1 MDTSYNSSHDART
14 RKIAFRERA
23 FVAGN
28 FIGVN
33 GYRVNQTALAQLI
46 SGNGYHINETP
57 HFMICTQTHSPT
69 ILVHR
74 FASEEIDADLGRY
87 FMQELK
93 PLGLLAQPQNYG
105 DIFAV
110 VVGSLSPADPQRAW
124 HLFGTNTLQ
133 RYHCLLTMES
143 TPSQSDSPIAV
154 FSTTSVL
161 PGQIPGRSSPQ
172 DDSPIDVF
180 STLYRRVCELIVGTS
195 LLDAGCSFG
204 FLPLVAAERLPSLT
218 NVVGVDIRT
227 DPFPVARAI
236 AAERHLANVQ
246 FTPADLLASD
256 FTSIGCFATVTA
268 LHVLEHFSEEA
279 MYHVLA
285 NLLKV
290 TGQRLIIAVPYE
302 PAEPE
307 AAYGHEQL
315 FTRSKLEELG
325 HWCLDQLGAGQFTC
339 EDCAGGLLLIDK
351 AI

>member
-1 MDTSYNSSHDART
+1 MDTAYNSSHRVRT
-14 RKIAFRERA
+14 RKVPFRERA

-33 GYRVNQTALAQLI
+33 GYRVNQAVLSQLI
-46 SGNGYHINETP
+46 SGNGYHIHETP

-74 FASEEIDADLGRY
+74 FAPSAIDADLGHY

-93 PLGLLAQPQNYG
+93 PLGLLAQSQDYG
-105 DIFAV
+105 DIFAAV
-110 VVGSLSPADPQRAW
+110 IGSFSPADPQRAW

-133 RYHCLLTMES
+133 RYHHLLAMES
-143 TPSQSDSPIAV
+143 EPSQSESPIA
-154 FSTTSVL
+154 
-161 PGQIPGRSSPQ
+161 
-172 DDSPIDVF
+172 VF
-180 STLYRRVCELIVGTS
+180 STLYRRVCELITSAS

-204 FLPLVAAERLPSLT
+204 FLPLVVAERIPSLT
-218 NVVGVDIRT
+218 NVVGVDIRP

-246 FTPADLLASD
+246 FTPADLLAGD
-256 FTSIGCFATVTA
+256 FTSIGRFATVTA
-268 LHVLEHFSEEA
+268 LHVLEHFGEEA
-279 MYHVLA
+279 MYRVLA

-302 PAEPE
+302 PGEPE

-325 HWCLDQLGAGQFTC
+325 HWCLAQLGAGRATC

-351 AI
+351 AN

>member
-1 MDTSYNSSHDART
+1 MDTASNSSHHT
-14 RKIAFRERA
+14 YPKKVPFWERA

-33 GYRVNQTALAQLI
+33 SYRVNQAALAQLI
-46 SGNGYHINETP
+46 SGNGYHIHETP

-74 FASEEIDADLGRY
+74 FAPAEIDADLGHC

-93 PLGLLAQPQNYG
+93 PLGLLAQPQDFG

-110 VVGSLSPADPQRAW
+110 VIGSLSPADPQRAW

-133 RYHCLLTMES
+133 RYHHLLAMES
-143 TPSQSDSPIAV
+143 EPSQSDSPIAV
-154 FSTTSVL
+154 FSATSVL
-161 PGQIPGRSSPQ
+161 PGQTPGGSSPQ
-172 DDSPIDVF
+172 GDSPIYVF
-180 STLYRRVCELIVGTS
+180 STLYRRVCELVVGTS

-204 FLPLVAAERLPSLT
+204 FLPLVVAERLPSLT
-218 NVVGVDIRT
+218 NVVGVDIRP
-227 DPFPVARAI
+227 DPFPVTRAI
-236 AAERHLANVQ
+236 AAERRLANIQ
-246 FTPADLLASD
+246 FTPADLLAGD
-256 FTSIGCFATVTA
+256 FTSIGRFATVTA

-279 MYHVLA
+279 MYRVLA

-302 PAEPE
+302 PGEPE
-307 AAYGHEQL
+307 AVYGHEQL

-325 HWCLDQLGAGQFTC
+325 HWCLDQLEDGRATC

-351 AI
+351 AH

>member
-1 MDTSYNSSHDART
+1 MDTASNPSHRI
-14 RKIAFRERA
+14 RPQKVPFRERA

-33 GYRVNQTALAQLI
+33 GYHVNQAALAQLI
-46 SGNGYHINETP
+46 SGNGYHIHETP

-74 FASEEIDADLGRY
+74 FAPEEIDADLGRY

-172 DDSPIDVF
+172 DDSPIDVH
-180 STLYRRVCELIVGTS
+180 SC
-195 LLDAGCSFG
+195 
-204 FLPLVAAERLPSLT
+204 
-218 NVVGVDIRT
+218 RT
-227 DPFPVARAI
+227 
-236 AAERHLANVQ
+236 
-246 FTPADLLASD
+246 TP
-256 FTSIGCFATVTA
+256 G
-268 LHVLEHFSEEA
+268 
-279 MYHVLA
+279 
-285 NLLKV
+285 
-290 TGQRLIIAVPYE
+290 
-302 PAEPE
+302 
-307 AAYGHEQL
+307 
-315 FTRSKLEELG
+315 
-325 HWCLDQLGAGQFTC
+325 
-339 EDCAGGLLLIDK
+339 
-351 AI
+351 

>member
-1 MDTSYNSSHDART
+1 MDTASNPSHHT
-14 RKIAFRERA
+14 YPKKVPFRERA

-46 SGNGYHINETP
+46 TSSGYHIHETP

-74 FASEEIDADLGRY
+74 FAPAEIDADLGRY

-93 PLGLLAQPQNYG
+93 PLGLLAQPQDYG
-105 DIFAV
+105 DIFAA

-124 HLFGTNTLQ
+124 HLFGTNTLR
-133 RYHCLLTMES
+133 RYHHLLAMES
-143 TPSQSDSPIAV
+143 EPSQSDSPIA
-154 FSTTSVL
+154 
-161 PGQIPGRSSPQ
+161 I
-172 DDSPIDVF
+172 F
-180 STLYRRVCELIVGTS
+180 STLYRRVCELVTGTG

-204 FLPLVAAERLPSLT
+204 FLPLVAAERVPSLT
-218 NVVGVDIRT
+218 RVVGVDIRP
-227 DPFPVARAI
+227 DPFPVTRAI

-246 FTPADLLASD
+246 FTPADLLAGD
-256 FTSIGCFATVTA
+256 FTSIGRFATVTA

-279 MYHVLA
+279 MYRVLA

-307 AAYGHEQL
+307 SAYGHEQL

-325 HWCLDQLGAGQFTC
+325 HWCLAQSGAGRATC

-351 AI
+351 A

>member
-1 MDTSYNSSHDART
+1 MDTASNPSHRI
-14 RKIAFRERA
+14 R
-23 FVAGN
+23 
-28 FIGVN
+28 
-33 GYRVNQTALAQLI
+33 
-46 SGNGYHINETP
+46 P
-57 HFMICTQTHSPT
+57 QTHSPT

-74 FASEEIDADLGRY
+74 FAPEEIDADLGRY

-180 STLYRRVCELIVGTS
+180 STLYRRVCELVVGTS

-204 FLPLVAAERLPSLT
+204 FLPLLAAERLPSLT
-218 NVVGVDIRT
+218 RVVGVDIRA
-227 DPFPVARAI
+227 DPFPITRAI
-236 AAERHLANVQ
+236 AAGRHLANVQ
-246 FTPADLLASD
+246 FAQADLLAADLSSLGHFD
-256 FTSIGCFATVTA
+256 TVTV
-268 LHVLEHFSEEA
+268 LHVLEHFSEA
-279 MYHVLA
+279 DMYHALT

-290 TGQRLIIAVPYE
+290 TRQRLIIAVPYE
-302 PAEPE
+302 PGEPE

-315 FTRSKLEELG
+315 FIRSRLEALG
-325 HWCLDQLGAGQFTC
+325 QWCLDQLEGGRATC
-339 EDCAGGLLLIDK
+339 EDCAGGLLL
-351 AI
+351 

>member
-1 MDTSYNSSHDART
+1 MDTASNPSHRI
-14 RKIAFRERA
+14 RPQKVPFRERA

-33 GYRVNQTALAQLI
+33 GYRVNQAALAQLI
-46 SGNGYHINETP
+46 SGNGYHIHETP

-74 FASEEIDADLGRY
+74 FAPAAIDADLGRC

-93 PLGLLAQPQNYG
+93 PLGLLVQPQDYG

-133 RYHCLLTMES
+133 RYHRLLAVERE
-143 TPSQSDSPIAV
+143 PSQSDSPIAV
-154 FSTTSVL
+154 FST
-161 PGQIPGRSSPQ
+161 
-172 DDSPIDVF
+172 
-180 STLYRRVCELIVGTS
+180 LYRRVCELVTGTG

-204 FLPLVAAERLPSLT
+204 FFPLVVAERLPSLT
-218 NVVGVDIRT
+218 NVVGVDIST
-227 DPFPVARAI
+227 DPFPIARAI

-246 FTPADLLASD
+246 FTPADLLAGD
-256 FTSIGCFATVTA
+256 FTSIGRFATVTA

-279 MYHVLA
+279 MYRVLA

-302 PAEPE
+302 PTEPE
-307 AAYGHEQL
+307 LAYGHEQL

-325 HWCLDQLGAGQFTC
+325 HWCLDQLEGGRATC

>member
-1 MDTSYNSSHDART
+1 MNTASNPSHHT
-14 RKIAFRERA
+14 YPKKVSFRQRA

-46 SGNGYHINETP
+46 SGNGYHIHETP

-74 FASEEIDADLGRY
+74 FAPAEIDADLGCY

-93 PLGLLAQPQNYG
+93 PLGLLAQPQDYG

-133 RYHCLLTMES
+133 RYHRLLSLES
-143 TPSQSDSPIAV
+143 TPPQYDSPIAV

-161 PGQIPGRSSPQ
+161 PGQTPGRSSPQ
-172 DDSPIDVF
+172 GDSPIDVF
-180 STLYRRVCELIVGTS
+180 STLYRRVCGLVVGTGF
-195 LLDAGCSFG
+195 LDAGCSFG
-204 FLPLVAAERLPSLT
+204 FLPLLVAERLPSLT
-218 NVVGVDIRT
+218 RVVGIDIRA

-236 AAERHLANVQ
+236 AAERHLANIR
-246 FTPADLLASD
+246 FTPADLLADD
-256 FTSIGCFATVTA
+256 FTSIGRFATVTA
-268 LHVLEHFSEEA
+268 LHVLEHFSEA
-279 MYHVLA
+279 DMYRVLA
-285 NLLKV
+285 NLLQM

-302 PAEPE
+302 PGEPE
-307 AAYGHEQL
+307 AAYGHKQL
-315 FTRSKLEELG
+315 FTRSKLEELA
-325 HWCLDQLGAGQFTC
+325 HWCLAQSGAVQATC
-339 EDCAGGLLLIDK
+339 EDCAGGLLLIDNP
-351 AI
+351 

>member
-1 MDTSYNSSHDART
+1 MDTASNPSHRI
-14 RKIAFRERA
+14 RPQKVPFRERA

-33 GYRVNQTALAQLI
+33 GYHVNQAALAQLI
-46 SGNGYHINETP
+46 SGNGYHIHETP

-74 FASEEIDADLGRY
+74 FAPEEIDADLGRY

-218 NVVGVDIRT
+218 NVGGVDIRT

-325 HWCLDQLGAGQFTC
+325 HWCLAQLGAGQFTC

>member
-1 MDTSYNSSHDART
+1 MNTPYNSSHHART
-14 RKIAFRERA
+14 RKVPFRERS

-33 GYRVNQTALAQLI
+33 AYRVNQAALIQLI
-46 SGNGYHINETP
+46 NGAGYHIHETP

-74 FASEEIDADLGRY
+74 FAPAEIDADLGRN

-93 PLGLLAQPQNYG
+93 PLGLLAQPQDYS
-105 DIFAV
+105 DIFAA
-110 VVGSLSPADPQRAW
+110 VVGSLSPTDPQRAW

-133 RYHCLLTMES
+133 RYHHLLAVEN
-143 TPSQSDSPIAV
+143 TPPQCDSPIAV

-161 PGQIPGRSSPQ
+161 PGQTPGRSSPQ
-172 DDSPIDVF
+172 GDSPIAVF
-180 STLYRRVCELIVGTS
+180 STLYRRVCELVVGTGF
-195 LLDAGCSFG
+195 LDAGCSFG
-204 FLPLVAAERLPSLT
+204 FLPLLLAERLPSLT

-227 DPFPVARAI
+227 DSFPVARAI

-246 FTPADLLASD
+246 FTPADLLAGD
-256 FTSIGCFATVTA
+256 FTSIGRFATVTA

-302 PAEPE
+302 PGEPE

-315 FTRSKLEELG
+315 FTRSRLEALA
-325 HWCLDQLGAGQFTC
+325 HWCLAQSGGGRATC
-339 EDCAGGLLLIDK
+339 EDCAGGLLLIDQ